1 MDAVLELVND
11 SKWPSFAAPG
21 QVGVSVELKYPM
33 RPAPFLLLLL
43 LLFLIVIVI
52 VSGLRLNLFFP
63 VV

>member
-21 QVGVSVELKYPM
+21 QMGVSIELKYPM
-33 RPAPFLLLLL
+33 CPAPFLLL

-52 VSGLRLNLFFP
+52 VLGLRLNLFFP